1 LKEIAEQAGF
11 QTVQHF
17 TRLFTAME
25 GRSPAVWKRE
35 YLEGIRKDVYI
46 NPHFENRIFTVGA
59 EGASPGESTGNRPE
73 ARKEARKPVPL
84 PAL

>member
-1 LKEIAEQAGF
+1 M
-11 QTVQHF
+11 QHF

-25 GRSPAVWKRE
+25 GRSPAVWRRE

-59 EGASPGESTGNRPE
+59 EGASPGEYTNLAGDAAQASTVRSLRAMLGG
-73 ARKEARKPVPL
+73 
-84 PAL
+84 